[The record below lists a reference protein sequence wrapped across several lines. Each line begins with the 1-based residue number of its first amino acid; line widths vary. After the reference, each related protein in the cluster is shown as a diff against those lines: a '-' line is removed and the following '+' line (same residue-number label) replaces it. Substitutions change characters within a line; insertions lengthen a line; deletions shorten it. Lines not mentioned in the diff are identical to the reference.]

1 MATNFLLKLEGIEG
15 ESQVEGM
22 SGHIEVL
29 SLRFGG
35 TQTGSFG
42 AGSGGGAGKFTAND
56 LEITALTGKHTPKVL
71 EACATGKHIKTAT
84 LICRKAGG
92 GTAVEFLK
100 VTMSDVI
107 VSQNLTEFVPSADGK
122 NELPVDQI
130 KLNYGKITV
139 AHKEQK
145 PDGSAGPATE
155 GGFDTAKLKG
165 GK

>member
-1 MATNFLLKLEGIEG
+1 MATNFLLKLDGIEG

-29 SLRFGG
+29 SLKFGG

-56 LEITALTGKHTPKVL
+56 VEITALTGKHTPKVL

-100 VTMSDVI
+100 VTLSDVI
-107 VSQNLTEFVPSADGK
+107 VSKNITSFVPSADGK
-122 NELPVDQI
+122 NELPVDE
-130 KLNYGKITV
+130 LNLNFGKITV
-139 AHKEQK
+139 AYKEQK
-145 PDGSAGPATE
+145 KDGSAGAAIE
-155 GGFDTAKLKG
+155 GSFDMGKL

>member
-22 SGHIEVL
+22 SGHIEVQ
-29 SLRFGG
+29 SLKFGG

-42 AGSGGGAGKFTAND
+42 TGSGGGAGKFTAHD
-56 LEITALTGKHTPKVL
+56 LEVTALTGKHTPKVL

-84 LICRKAGG
+84 LTCRKAGG
-92 GTAVEFLK
+92 GTAVDFLK
-100 VTMSDVI
+100 ATLSDVV
-107 VSQNLTEFVPSADGK
+107 VSQHVTEFVPSDDGK
-122 NELPVDQI
+122 NELPVDLI
-130 KLNYGKITV
+130 KFNYGKI
-139 AHKEQK
+139 ALEYKEQK
-145 PDGSAGPATE
+145 KDGSAGPATE